1 MALVEPLAPMDA
13 EILTKVFRAL
23 EEEEVRY
30 VVFGGIAVNA
40 RGVTR
45 ATEDL
50 DLFLDPA
57 PDNVAAARRA
67 LQDVF
72 DDPALAELT
81 SESLEEYGLVR
92 YGPPTHNFV
101 IDLTTRIGEAFEFTD
116 LEHTLVELY
125 GQPVPI
131 ASARTLVRMKR
142 DSTRERD
149 RSDVMRLRERH
160 QIEDL

>member
-1 MALVEPLAPMDA
+1 MDA
-13 EILTKVFRAL
+13 EILTRVFRAL
-23 EEEEVRY
+23 EEHGVRY

-57 PDNVAAARRA
+57 PRNVSATRRA

-81 SESLEEYGLVR
+81 SEALEEYGLVR
-92 YGPPTHNFV
+92 YGPPSHNFV
-101 IDLTTRIGEAFEFTD
+101 IDLTTRIGDAFQFSD
-116 LEHTLVELY
+116 LEHTDVEIH
-125 GQPVPI
+125 GQRVPI

-142 DSTRERD
+142 ESMREKD
-149 RSDVMRLRERH
+149 RSDVIRLRERH

>member
-1 MALVEPLAPMDA
+1 MDA
-13 EILTKVFRAL
+13 EILTRVFRAL
-23 EEEEVRY
+23 EEEDVRY

-50 DLFLDPA
+50 DLFLHPD

-67 LQDVF
+67 LEKVF
-72 DDPALAELT
+72 DDPALCELT
-81 SESLEEYGLVR
+81 GEALEEYGLVR

-101 IDLTTRIGEAFEFTD
+101 IDLTTRIGEAFQFSD
-116 LEHTLVELY
+116 LEHTLVELH
-125 GQPVPI
+125 GQLVPI

-142 DSTRERD
+142 DSKRERD
-149 RSDVMRLRERH
+149 RSDALRLRERH
-160 QIEDL
+160 RIEDF